1 MKKEI
6 EEFDKVYNEN
16 EKVKGQM
23 EKIVRLH
30 IDY

>member
-6 EEFDKVYNEN
+6 EEFDKVYNE
-16 EKVKGQM
+16 KVKGLM